1 MAQDNI
7 QIVLEENSRYNAGD
21 HEPRLEFWHE
31 DAEYHQSREDPDA
44 DVHRGIDEIRA
55 LFARWSESYPDL
67 TSEPLEARGNGPR
80 VFLWVRLVGRG
91 ARSGLPMEME
101 LGQVYWLRDG
111 RVERLD
117 EYPERAEALAAAGLT
132 D

>member
-1 MAQDNI
+1 
-7 QIVLEENSRYNAGD
+7 
-21 HEPRLEFWHE
+21 
-31 DAEYHQSREDPDA
+31 
-44 DVHRGIDEIRA
+44 
-55 LFARWSESYPDL
+55 
-67 TSEPLEARGNGPR
+67 
-80 VFLWVRLVGRG
+80 
-91 ARSGLPMEME
+91 MEME